1 MCFSNQISTSIHQQ
15 EMNAIMRSI
24 QKIDNMLPD
33 LVALSHEE
41 LASMPKLSRN
51 AIDFVYEVLDLANQ
65 YPEFIPDDVEVP
77 EIKKDV
83 ELIENINKIL
93 VPMRHLV
100 KKLEDSAMLAGSE
113 AYLPSLSIYNAVKMK
128 TKESTIES
136 MA

>member
-1 MCFSNQISTSIHQQ
+1 MYFSNQISTSINQQ
-15 EMNAIMRSI
+15 EMNEIMKSI

-33 LVALSHEE
+33 LVTLSHEE

-65 YPEFIPDDVEVP
+65 YPELIPDEVEIP

-83 ELIENINKIL
+83 ELIESINKIL
-93 VPMRHLV
+93 IPMRHLA

-113 AYLPSLSIYNAVKMK
+113 AYLPSLSIYNAVKMRAK
-128 TKESTIES
+128 DFNNKS